1 MYVKHFFD
9 VFVGGIEVERN
20 QSSALM
26 DVDLPT
32 VMVPL
37 EDLRI
42 LMPGTGSVTPVTTV
56 IGCSGHSDIDQ
67 PSSSAIGRFDWGAAQ
82 VHDHVGA
89 QIHNQAALQIH
100 DQAALQVNDH
110 AAFQVN
116 DQAAFQVNDQAA
128 FPFNDQG
135 AFQVHDDAVDQVH
148 NEAVDQDHDDA
159 GVQDQDPK
167 FKMSSDSGTNHGK
180 DQST

>member
-37 EDLRI
+37 EDLRM

-100 DQAALQVNDH
+100 DQAA
-110 AAFQVN
+110 FQVN
-116 DQAAFQVNDQAA
+116 DQAD

-159 GVQDQDPK
+159 GVQDQNPK
-167 FKMSSDSGTNHGK
+167 FKMYSDSGTNHSFHVIGNLICLIFL
-180 DQST
+180 D